1 MGHNLGMLHTWADP
15 HKSNGCE
22 TKVDGQYVVIRSDD
36 DISGGPWS
44 SCSKTDFEAHYLQ
57 YKDNWC
63 MEGSW
68 YQLFVY
74 AQNHLGMGD
83 MNYSQYICYSPLPV
97 LNRYLQFVS

>member
-63 MEGSW
+63 MEGSCW
-68 YQLFVY
+68 Y
-74 AQNHLGMGD
+74 
-83 MNYSQYICYSPLPV
+83 
-97 LNRYLQFVS
+97 

>member
-1 MGHNLGMLHTWADP
+1 MQIRLHVIIFFIFQLVAHEMGHNLGMLHTWADP

-63 MEGSW
+63 MEGNCW
-68 YQLFVY
+68 Y
-74 AQNHLGMGD
+74 
-83 MNYSQYICYSPLPV
+83 
-97 LNRYLQFVS
+97 